1 MKYIRQLAVI
11 FSVTCVAEILKFFI
25 PLPIPASIYGLVLMF
40 CLLATGI
47 IKLPQVKE
55 TAYFLVEIMTI
66 MFIPATVGLMDN
78 WGVIRPILLPL
89 TVIIPVTTVLV
100 MGMTGRT
107 AQMLLRRKRG
117 KKYE

>member
-11 FSVTCVAEILKFFI
+11 FSVTCVAEILKYFI

-55 TAYFLVEIMTI
+55 TANFLIEIMPL
-66 MFIPATVGLMDN
+66 MFIPATVGLMDS
-78 WGVIRPILLPL
+78 WATLRPILLPVIVIM
-89 TVIIPVTTVLV
+89 TVTMVLV
-100 MGMTGRT
+100 MGVTGCT
-107 AQMLLRRKRG
+107 AQAILRRKE
-117 KKYE
+117 KKQ